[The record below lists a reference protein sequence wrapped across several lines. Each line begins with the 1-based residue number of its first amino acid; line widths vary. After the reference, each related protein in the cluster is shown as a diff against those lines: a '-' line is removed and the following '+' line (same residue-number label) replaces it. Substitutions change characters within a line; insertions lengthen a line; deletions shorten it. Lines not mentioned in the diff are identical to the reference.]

1 LIAVGRMSLK
11 GSQRF
16 PKTARLRKRAEFLKL
31 SRGGAKL
38 HSASFVILT
47 RNNNHSENRLGVTVS
62 SKVGNAV
69 VRNRVKRRVREYFR
83 RHRAEL
89 PQGADI
95 LIIARPSAA
104 GASSERIA
112 DELRRALT
120 GSGQR
125 RRA

>member
-1 LIAVGRMSLK
+1 MSLK
-11 GSQRF
+11 ESQRF

-31 SRGGAKL
+31 SRGDAKL
-38 HSASFVILT
+38 HSASFVVLA
-47 RNNNHSENRLGVTVS
+47 RSNNHSESRLGVTVS

-89 PQGADI
+89 PKCADI

-104 GASSERIA
+104 GATSEQIA
-112 DELRRALT
+112 GELRRALA
-120 GSGQR
+120 GVRQR

>member
-1 LIAVGRMSLK
+1 MSLK

-31 SRGGAKL
+31 SRGGAKF

-47 RNNNHSENRLGVTVS
+47 RSNNRSENRLGVTVS

-69 VRNRVKRRVREYFR
+69 VRNRIKRRVREYFR

-89 PQGADI
+89 PQAADI
-95 LIIARPSAA
+95 LIIARASAA
-104 GASSERIA
+104 GATSERIA
-112 DELRRALT
+112 DELRCALT
-120 GSGQR
+120 GPGQR

>member
-1 LIAVGRMSLK
+1 MSLT

-47 RNNNHSENRLGVTVS
+47 CSNNHSENRLGVTVS

-89 PQGADI
+89 PQSTDI

-104 GASSERIA
+104 SVSSERIG
-112 DELRRALT
+112 DELRRALS
-120 GSGQR
+120 GPGQR

>member
-1 LIAVGRMSLK
+1 MSLK

-47 RNNNHSENRLGVTVS
+47 RSNSRSENRLGVTVS

-95 LIIARPSAA
+95 LIIARPGAA
-104 GASSERIA
+104 GASSERL
-112 DELRRALT
+112 DGELRRAFA
-120 GSGQR
+120 GQDKR
-125 RRA
+125 RIR

>member
-1 LIAVGRMSLK
+1 MSLK

-38 HSASFVILT
+38 HSANFVILT
-47 RNNNHSENRLGVTVS
+47 RSNNLSENRLGVTVS

-89 PQGADI
+89 PQQADI
-95 LIIARPSAA
+95 LIIARPGAA
-104 GASSERIA
+104 GQSSERIA
-112 DELRRALT
+112 EELGRAFAGASKRR
-120 GSGQR
+120 GR
-125 RRA
+125 

>member
-1 LIAVGRMSLK
+1 MSLK

-31 SRGGAKL
+31 SRGSAKL
-38 HSASFVILT
+38 QSASFVVLT
-47 RNNNHSENRLGVTVS
+47 RSNNHSESRLGVTVS

-83 RHRAEL
+83 RHRTEL
-89 PQGADI
+89 PKCADI

-104 GASSERIA
+104 DATSERIA
-112 DELRRALT
+112 DELQRALT
-120 GSGQR
+120 GVGQR